1 MYNFIF
7 ILHIVVAFILIISIV
22 AFQTSK
28 GSALSMF
35 GGGGDNLF
43 SANSGTTFIRKFTIG
58 VAIMF
63 GATSI
68 LLTILSSNLK
78 MKSVVQEFPLQ
89 AAPPSQTQT
98 KTPGAKKDSSA
109 SSKNKTTKKS
119 SKPSKK

>member
-1 MYNFIF
+1 MYDFIF
-7 ILHIVVAFILIISIV
+7 ILHIVVAVILIISIL

-43 SANSGTTFIRKFTIG
+43 SANSGTTFIRKFTMV

-68 LLTILSSNLK
+68 LLTILTSNLK
-78 MKSVVQEFPLQ
+78 MRSVVQEHPLRQ
-89 AAPPSQTQT
+89 AAPPPQSQTQAPDKALPAA
-98 KTPGAKKDSSA
+98 KTSD
-109 SSKNKTTKKS
+109 
-119 SKPSKK
+119 KPSKK